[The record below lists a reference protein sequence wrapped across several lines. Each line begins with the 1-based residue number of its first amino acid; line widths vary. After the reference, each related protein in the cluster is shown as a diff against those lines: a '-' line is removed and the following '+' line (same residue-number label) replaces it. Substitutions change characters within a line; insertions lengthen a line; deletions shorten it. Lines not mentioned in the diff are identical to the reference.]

1 MSTSTSSVAVSV
13 PQDLK
18 GKVAIVTGASSGIG
32 RATALE
38 FASRGAS
45 VVLGA
50 RRLPELEAI
59 VKQITSTGGKAIAVK
74 LDVTDEK
81 DQANI
86 VKVAVEKFG
95 GLNIAFNNAGI
106 LTSGLI
112 WEQSKEDFEK
122 VYSVN
127 VTGVFLSM
135 KHQIPALKAS
145 KGGVIINNASVVGE
159 VASLALKG
167 FAAYSSTKRAVIG
180 LSEQV
185 AADASEFGIRVVVVN
200 PGATAT
206 EGFPEKLSQGMA
218 ETIALP
224 GFKKAIDAKD
234 IAKAVAFLA
243 SDDARFITATG
254 LTVAGGAF
262 KVV

>member
-1 MSTSTSSVAVSV
+1 MSDSKTTA
-13 PQDLK
+13 QDFK
-18 GKVAIVTGASSGIG
+18 GKVAIITGASGGIG
-32 RATALE
+32 RVTALE
-38 FASRGAS
+38 LASRGAA

-50 RRLPELEAI
+50 RRLPELEKV
-59 VKQITSTGGKAIAVK
+59 VKEITSAGGKAIAVK

-95 GLNIAFNNAGI
+95 GLHIAFNNAGI
-106 LTSGLI
+106 FPTGLI
-112 WEQSKEDFEK
+112 WEQSKDEFESI
-122 VYSVN
+122 YRVN

-135 KHQIPALKAS
+135 KYQIPALKAS

-159 VASLALKG
+159 TASLALKG
-167 FAAYSSTKRAVIG
+167 MAAYASSKRAVIG

-185 AADASEFGIRVVVVN
+185 ATEASEFGIRVVCVN
-200 PGATAT
+200 PGPTASD
-206 EGFPEKLSQGMA
+206 GFPESVAQGYA
-218 ETIALP
+218 DKVLLP
-224 GFKKAIDAKD
+224 GFRKAIASKD

-243 SDDARFITATG
+243 SDDARFITATS

-262 KVV
+262 HVI